1 MKDKKKKT
9 KIIIIIII
17 FLIILILLLV
27 KNDLNIFKDDLI
39 FFKNFYT
46 AQDNNETNIETRLE
60 KETNNRNYKNANN
73 ILKISTKKSD
83 KKGMYLFSNIS
94 NDTSWNKI
102 IYPGTKGEFSIQIYG
117 QENLNY
123 QIIFQ
128 SKNEKPKNLV
138 FNEKGRDDYYETL
151 ENLGETLNGN
161 INKGEVKEIVIEWQ
175 WKYET
180 NEKGDKQDT
189 IDGNQLKE
197 YNFEIIAKGKEKT

>member
-128 SKNEKPKNLV
+128 SKIT
-138 FNEKGRDDYYETL
+138 YY
-151 ENLGETLNGN
+151 
-161 INKGEVKEIVIEWQ
+161 
-175 WKYET
+175 
-180 NEKGDKQDT
+180 
-189 IDGNQLKE
+189 
-197 YNFEIIAKGKEKT
+197 FIIILIF